1 MNDSDQKGQS
11 AESET
16 ARADSTDSS
25 RFELISIYT
34 KDISFEAPSL
44 PQILL
49 KRPSENPANR
59 VDFRVDHTV
68 LNPEQGLT
76 EVRFGV
82 TVTCTL
88 DTRTLYLAEVQQ
100 CGLFLIRHDN
110 PDTIEKTVDV
120 ACPNI
125 LMPFAREQIA
135 SLITKGNFPPFL
147 IAPINFEQAY
157 LEKRKQQAAQD
168 KDSVQDTQP

>member
-1 MNDSDQKGQS
+1 MNDPDQKDRS
-11 AESET
+11 AEPEAAQTDS
-16 ARADSTDSS
+16 ADSP
-25 RFELISIYT
+25 RFELVSIYT
-34 KDISFEAPSL
+34 RDISFEAPSL
-44 PQILL
+44 PQVLIQ
-49 KRPSENPANR
+49 RPSENPTNR
-59 VDFRVDHTV
+59 VDFRVDHQV

-88 DTRTLYLAEVQQ
+88 DTQTLYLAEVEQ
-100 CGLFLIRHDN
+100 CGLFLIRHGS
-110 PDTIEKTVDV
+110 PGTIEKTVDI

-125 LMPFAREQIA
+125 LLPFAREQIA

-157 LEKRKQQAAQD
+157 LEKRRQQAEPNR
-168 KDSVQDTQP
+168 DSDHDTQS